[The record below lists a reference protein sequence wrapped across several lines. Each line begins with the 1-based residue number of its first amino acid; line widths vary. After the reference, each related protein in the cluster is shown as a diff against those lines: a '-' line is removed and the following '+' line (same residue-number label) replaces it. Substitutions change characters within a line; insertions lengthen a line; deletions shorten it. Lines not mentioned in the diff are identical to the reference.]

1 MPSNKNNS
9 SDNNKSKPE
18 KRGSEQMTGKVARIT
33 SAKRGKR
40 AENAKHKELAAFE
53 RRWTG
58 SLEDKESGL
67 CTPATFEHVKSQID
81 DYILHQLLADFF
93 VVRDDEEI
101 CVGRFEVDFDRPKV
115 QDMEGWNNLPEE
127 AKKKLLA
134 RPMPR
139 KLTKIKNINSLNLLY
154 ENRLVWYP
162 RIKHRAGSEGGPY
175 VHWDEANPVKIWR
188 RHPGRP
194 TFHGVVFQPGAWGEE
209 GFGRSISEKMEN
221 GETVQNLNLW
231 TGWAIE
237 PAFKKDPHKLKDGSM
252 SRPLPDLDACKRIR
266 GHVLDVLCAGDVGA
280 YRWMTYWLAHLVQN
294 PRQKLPTTVAIT
306 GPQGVGKGSFF
317 TGIIA
322 AFFMPAHTWAF
333 NDVQQVTG
341 KFYDSRTALWTI
353 LDEAIW
359 SGDVRAANKMKAMI
373 SEVMTSQEE
382 KGRQQRQVKT
392 LGRYGI
398 ITNERGA
405 AHLDHDDRRYFITQ
419 ARNPFGNDKRQLK
432 EYMRAFWHEVNNGG
446 LEAYFGYLL
455 SLDIE
460 GSGLDLTTAY
470 ETAEKGTQK
479 QLSMRP
485 HEQWLFECLDNGSWG
500 ERLGPRGDISMKWED
515 FGVGSD
521 RDPLAP
527 KTAIKDSWAAWL
539 KTSHNKAFKIS
550 DAELFRFLAEKLGM
564 VSVTERPTITN
575 DDPVH
580 IMVQGRARYIVLPSL
595 EEARTNWQQNM
606 FRVAEW
612 NPAEAPPLTDED
624 NELLAMVADLK
635 EATWANDNP
644 KPDRSK
650 ELDDAPF

>member
-1 MPSNKNNS
+1 MS
-9 SDNNKSKPE
+9 
-18 KRGSEQMTGKVARIT
+18 RI
-33 SAKRGKR
+33 ANIGEAKQKRGKR
-40 AENAKHKELAAFE
+40 AETAERKEIAALA
-53 RRWTG
+53 RQWTG
-58 SLEDKESGL
+58 SLADKESGL
-67 CTPATFEHVKSQID
+67 CTPATIEHVRAQID
-81 DYILHQLLADFF
+81 DSILNQVLADFF
-93 VVRDDEEI
+93 IVRDDEEI
-101 CVGRFEVDFDRPKV
+101 SVGRFETDFDRPKV
-115 QDMEGWNNLPEE
+115 QDMEGWHNLPEP

-134 RPMPR
+134 RPKPK
-139 KLTKIKNINSLNLLY
+139 KLTKIKSIASLNLLY
-154 ENRLVWYP
+154 ENRQVWYP
-162 RIKHRAGSEGGPY
+162 KLKHRAEGGPF
-175 VHWDEANPVKIWR
+175 VQWEQKNPVQIWR
-188 RHPGRP
+188 QHKDRP
-194 TFHGVVFQPGAWGEE
+194 TFHGVVFQPAAWGEE
-209 GFGRSISEKMEN
+209 GFGRSISEDMEN
-221 GETVQNLNLW
+221 GETVNNLNLW
-231 TGWAIE
+231 TGWAID
-237 PAFKKDPHKLKDGSM
+237 PTFKKAPHKLKDGSM
-252 SRPLPDLDACKRIR
+252 SRPLPDMEACKRIR
-266 GHVLDVLCAGDVGA
+266 WHVLNVLCAGDVGA
-280 YRWMTYWLAHLVQN
+280 YQWMTYWLAHLVQR

-341 KFYDSRTALWTI
+341 KFFDSRTALWTI

-373 SEVMTSQEE
+373 SEVETTQEE

-419 ARNPFGNDKRQLK
+419 AVNPFGHDKRQLK
-432 EYMRAFWHEVNNGG
+432 DYMRQFWAEVNEGG

-500 ERLGPRGDISMKWED
+500 ERLGPRGDVNMKWEE
-515 FGVGSD
+515 FGIGGD

-550 DAELFRFLAEKLGM
+550 DAELFRFLSEKLGM
-564 VSVTERPTITN
+564 EAVTERPTITA
-575 DDPVH
+575 DEK
-580 IMVQGRARYIVLPSL
+580 IYSLVQGRARYVILPDL
-595 EEARTNWQQNM
+595 EEARFRWQQNM
-606 FRVAEW
+606 FRVADW
-612 NPAEAPPLTDED
+612 NPPEIPIEDEGDQLTQ
-624 NELLAMVADLK
+624 MVADLK
-635 EATWANDNP
+635 EATVAN
-644 KPDRSK
+644 SS
-650 ELDDAPF
+650 EVPF